1 MATITIKSNK
11 TDDLYFISELAR
23 RLGLPTEV
31 ETDDKP
37 IENSKRTHIT
47 EDEKLIQM
55 GISSS
60 GAALKDFLINE
71 TEKMF

>member
-31 ETDDKP
+31 ETNDNS
-37 IENSKRTHIT
+37 IEINRGTHKN

-60 GAALKDFLINE
+60 GSALKDFLINE